1 MRFQHPGCDVHYEL
15 EGPADGLPVLMIHGF
30 GCQLEIMRG
39 CMEPAVAAAKA
50 NERLLRC
57 TSTFPGHGRSAKADL
72 TLASSDALAACLLA
86 LMDHVAPGR
95 PFAVAGQSFGG
106 YLALGLATQR
116 PERVLGLGLV
126 CPLTL
131 PDLGARQVEKLEL
144 IRHDNAFLS
153 TLSDAE
159 RESFLQ
165 LAVRA
170 DRQTWERFAT
180 EEAPGF
186 SAANPAFM
194 DAVDEHLP
202 LSPDVDEAL
211 AARPFAGARPHP
223 LRPPGRYG
231 RLQGPAE
238 AHPAPPPLHL
248 RRPRHLR
255 PQPPVRAPRA
265 LHLTDRRLDNPPAKL
280 TRF

>member
-50 NERLLRC
+50 NERLLRVYVDL
-57 TSTFPGHGRSAKADL
+57 PGHGRSAKADL

-106 YLALGLATQR
+106 YLALGLATQH

-144 IRHDNAFLS
+144 IRHDNAFLA

-159 RESFLQ
+159 RES
-165 LAVRA
+165 
-170 DRQTWERFAT
+170 
-180 EEAPGF
+180 
-186 SAANPAFM
+186 
-194 DAVDEHLP
+194 
-202 LSPDVDEAL
+202 
-211 AARPFAGARPHP
+211 
-223 LRPPGRYG
+223 
-231 RLQGPAE
+231 
-238 AHPAPPPLHL
+238 
-248 RRPRHLR
+248 
-255 PQPPVRAPRA
+255 
-265 LHLTDRRLDNPPAKL
+265 
-280 TRF
+280 

>member
-1 MRFQHPGCDVHYEL
+1 MRFQYPGCDVHYEL

-50 NERLLRC
+50 NERLLRVYVDR
-57 TSTFPGHGRSAKADL
+57 PGHGRSAKADL
-72 TLASSDALAACLLA
+72 TLASSDALVACLLA

-106 YLALGLATQR
+106 YLALGLATQH
-116 PERVLGLGLV
+116 PERILGLGLV

-144 IRHDNAFLS
+144 IRHDNAFLA

-170 DRQTWERFAT
+170 DRQTWERFAA

-186 SAANPAFM
+186 AVANPAFM

-202 LSPDVDEAL
+202 LSPSVDDAL
-211 AARPFAGARPHP
+211 AEQPFEKPTLILCGRQDAMVGYRDQ
-223 LRPPGRYG
+223 LRLIQHLPRCTFAILDISGHNLQFEQSALFTTLTADWIG
-231 RLQGPAE
+231 RLLE
-238 AHPAPPPLHL
+238 ESH
-248 RRPRHLR
+248 
-255 PQPPVRAPRA
+255 
-265 LHLTDRRLDNPPAKL
+265 
-280 TRF
+280 